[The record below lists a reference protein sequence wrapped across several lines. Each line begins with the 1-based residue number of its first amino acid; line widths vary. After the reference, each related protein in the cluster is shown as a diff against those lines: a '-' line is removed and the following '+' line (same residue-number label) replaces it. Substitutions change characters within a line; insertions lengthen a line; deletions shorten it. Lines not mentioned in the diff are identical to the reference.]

1 MHFPDA
7 GRPVFISRDAKLEAH
22 ENGEQGYGNDEFARH
37 SEGGKLVTPITLYRS
52 DRLRVRLAAF
62 LDIGR
67 AALRAMAPIVDLR
80 SACRWRRHSLRRVC
94 FLAAISAISTP
105 PGR

>member
-1 MHFPDA
+1 M
-7 GRPVFISRDAKLEAH
+7 
-22 ENGEQGYGNDEFARH
+22 
-37 SEGGKLVTPITLYRS
+37 TPITLYRS

-62 LDIGR
+62 LDISR
-67 AALRAMAPIVDLR
+67 AALRAMALIVDLLVR
-80 SACRWRRHSLRRVC
+80 LSRWRRHFLRRVC

>member
-37 SEGGKLVTPITLYRS
+37 SEGGKLVTPITLYAFS
-52 DRLRVRLAAF
+52 QTELRKSGPFGAV
-62 LDIGR
+62 
-67 AALRAMAPIVDLR
+67 
-80 SACRWRRHSLRRVC
+80 
-94 FLAAISAISTP
+94 
-105 PGR
+105 